1 MKSNGQTKGF
11 TLIELLVVV
20 AIIGILAA
28 VGVVAYNGYT
38 QSAKQNAV
46 KKQHK
51 MLIKSINAELM
62 KCNLGEKKIMADQVW
77 CSWANKT
84 NMICNHIVEYNRN
97 GPKLKNPYEPD
108 QSSHIECS
116 ASVPNSDKMI
126 GKLIYNTSSGQGGL
140 KVTICLKTHCNNAAN
155 RFTETFTINN
165 QF

>member
-1 MKSNGQTKGF
+1 MKQKGF

-38 QSAKQNAV
+38 KSAKENAV
-46 KKQHK
+46 KAQHK
-51 MLIKSINAELM
+51 MLIKSTNAELM
-62 KCNLGEKKIMADQVW
+62 KCNLGEEKIMADQVW

-84 NMICNHIVEYNRN
+84 QMICNHIVEYNRN
-97 GPKLKNPYEPD
+97 GPKLKNPYD
-108 QSSHIECS
+108 TNQSSHIECS

-126 GKLIYNTSSGQGGL
+126 GKIIYNTSGGAGGL
-140 KVTICLKTHCNNAAN
+140 KVTICLKTPCNNASN
-155 RFTETFTINN
+155 RFTETFKINN

>member
-1 MKSNGQTKGF
+1 MRQKAF

-38 QSAKQNAV
+38 QSAKENAV
-46 KKQHK
+46 KTQHN
-51 MLIKSINAELM
+51 MLVKSINAELM
-62 KCNLGEKKIMADQVW
+62 KCNLGEEKIMADQVW
-77 CSWANKT
+77 CSWAHKT

-97 GPKLKNPYEPD
+97 GPKLRNPYD
-108 QSSHIECS
+108 TNQSSHIECS

-126 GKLIYNTSSGQGGL
+126 GKLIYNTHGGAGGL
-140 KVTICLKTHCNNAAN
+140 KVTICLKTPCNNSSN
-155 RFTETFTINN
+155 RFTETFIINN

>member
-1 MKSNGQTKGF
+1 MKQRGF

-38 QSAKQNAV
+38 SSAQQNAV

-51 MLIKSINAELM
+51 MLIKSVNAELM
-62 KCNLGEKKIMADQVW
+62 KCDLGEKKIMADQVW

-84 NMICNHIVEYNRN
+84 QMICNHIVEYNRN
-97 GPKLKNPYEPD
+97 GPKLKNPYDPD

-126 GKLIYNTSSGQGGL
+126 GKLIYDTSSGQGGM
-140 KVTICLKTHCNNAAN
+140 KVTICLKTPCNNASN

>member
-1 MKSNGQTKGF
+1 MKQRGF

-38 QSAKQNAV
+38 SSAQQNAV

-51 MLIKSINAELM
+51 MLIKSVNAELM
-62 KCNLGEKKIMADQVW
+62 KCDLGEKKIMADQVW

-84 NMICNHIVEYNRN
+84 QMICNHIVEYNRN

-126 GKLIYNTSSGQGGL
+126 GKLIYDTSSGQGGM
-140 KVTICLKTHCNNAAN
+140 KVTICLKTPCNNASN